1 LGALTATTGALT
13 VVFPGVLVVAAPTVV
28 FPGVIVVFAAPLE
41 GAVVV
46 TGAPLATPVLL
57 VAGSVP
63 VDTGNLLGVEAP
75 FVVDDPLAAGVDD
88 PLAAGVDDPLAA
100 EAGVGKGEVLVCD
113 AGAFAV
119 EADFADAWVGVA
131 DGLGLACCPELP
143 AAAVFWPAAVAAIT
157 IASAKT

>member
-13 VVFPGVLVVAAPTVV
+13 VVFPGVLVVVAAPTVV

-75 FVVDDPLAAGVDD
+75 FVVDD